1 MSKNQL
7 CTIMTFSKK
16 DVIRAGVSLASDE
29 LVHDDDSFQ
38 KTMDI
43 LTYWRDSHIQSLNNA
58 HKLLNTFIHK
68 VDKNVFVAK
77 RLKRFDSI
85 KKKLQRFEQMQ
96 LKNMQDI
103 GGIRVVATTLEH
115 VDSIFKILAQ
125 ESCFYNNGQFI
136 KFDNYIDQPKDDGYR
151 CLHIV
156 GRFNNNDGDERKI
169 EFQLR
174 TKLQHSWATSLEIVD
189 IFTGQNL
196 KGNSGFLNYQT
207 FFKSVSEQF
216 QVMENLQG
224 FKDDDKEAFLKQYL
238 NSVVSSPA
246 VIKQCYMITEFLNR
260 KIGTNSIENQL
271 KYYCETAKKI
281 NIDLSSGAYSDG
293 YVLIQLDTSTQKISY
308 EFFPKAIHS
317 EASLKYIYYEKLF
330 SKEEKL
336 IVTLLSTDAVG
347 GLKQAYPNYF
357 ADSEFF
363 LAHIQYIK
371 MAVLII
377 DIQKKLER
385 VQSPIN

>member
-1 MSKNQL
+1 M
-7 CTIMTFSKK
+7 
-16 DVIRAGVSLASDE
+16 
-29 LVHDDDSFQ
+29 
-38 KTMDI
+38 
-43 LTYWRDSHIQSLNNA
+43 
-58 HKLLNTFIHK
+58 
-68 VDKNVFVAK
+68 
-77 RLKRFDSI
+77 
-85 KKKLQRFEQMQ
+85 
-96 LKNMQDI
+96 
-103 GGIRVVATTLEH
+103 
-115 VDSIFKILAQ
+115 
-125 ESCFYNNGQFI
+125 
-136 KFDNYIDQPKDDGYR
+136 
-151 CLHIV
+151 
-156 GRFNNNDGDERKI
+156 
-169 EFQLR
+169 
-174 TKLQHSWATSLEIVD
+174 
-189 IFTGQNL
+189 

-308 EFFPKAIHS
+308 EFFPKARHS
-317 EASLKYIYYEKLF
+317 EASLKYSYYEKLF